1 MNKHQLEERAKTIM
15 RRLGFAEVMIE
26 KHFKEPGF
34 LGTGGVRITRADRQL
49 ISIGRA
55 FVMNPEVI
63 ILHKPTAILDLT
75 QTAAVLE
82 MFREYVENRGL
93 FMPASEPLVHRRKRT
108 LIYSAKSEA
117 TAVKADRV
125 YIAAGG
131 ALRPLK
137 LDGLGEKER
146 LRLLAD
152 AFKGFLGKEHID
164 HEQEAGMSIFKRGLR
179 AAAGATGRGSN
190 NNSHRGRSKS
200 REDAKQR
207 QQQQTTA
214 KKDKADNNNETEGGE
229 EGETGNSC
237 SGAPKKPK
245 QARSRNPLV
254 GK

>member
-1 MNKHQLEERAKTIM
+1 
-15 RRLGFAEVMIE
+15 
-26 KHFKEPGF
+26 
-34 LGTGGVRITRADRQL
+34 
-49 ISIGRA
+49 
-55 FVMNPEVI
+55 
-63 ILHKPTAILDLT
+63 
-75 QTAAVLE
+75 
-82 MFREYVENRGL
+82 MFREYVENRVSC
-93 FMPASEPLVHRRKRT
+93 PPRSRWHRRKRT
-108 LIYSAKSEA
+108 VIYSAKSEA

-207 QQQQTTA
+207 QQQQQTT

-229 EGETGNSC
+229 EGETGNSS

-254 GK
+254 A

>member
-1 MNKHQLEERAKTIM
+1 MTYIEANRHLRSPCTGVNNSQRLER
-15 RRLGFAEVMIE
+15 
-26 KHFKEPGF
+26 H
-34 LGTGGVRITRADRQL
+34 RQ
-49 ISIGRA
+49 
-55 FVMNPEVI
+55 
-63 ILHKPTAILDLT
+63 
-75 QTAAVLE
+75 
-82 MFREYVENRGL
+82 
-93 FMPASEPLVHRRKRT
+93 
-108 LIYSAKSEA
+108 
-117 TAVKADRV
+117 
-125 YIAAGG
+125 
-131 ALRPLK
+131 
-137 LDGLGEKER
+137 
-146 LRLLAD
+146 
-152 AFKGFLGKEHID
+152 KEHID

-179 AAAGATGRGSN
+179 AASGATGRGN